1 MLAPRPTRGTK
12 ARRGSAASEA
22 SSHTVSQAT
31 GIDESIASLD
41 MNPLLATGLVMRA
54 ESRGDTLL
62 GSCFAI
68 RDSRVFLTAAH
79 CIGELEA
86 RSVVVRSAGI
96 PERRLV
102 LHIVRHPSAD
112 LALLEIPK
120 ADEEGAEP
128 FVYAVSNW
136 SLGEDFYAFGYP
148 EDLFGEHQGRPTPRL
163 FKGHFQRFMPTYK
176 SKLSYVYVAAEL
188 SIPAPAGLSG
198 GPLFRPGAPVVLGLV
213 TENLES
219 TTYLDS
225 VEEVL
230 KDGRTTRT
238 TFQKVITYGVALM
251 LSPLKEWLNDQQ
263 EGMCL

>member
-1 MLAPRPTRGTK
+1 M
-12 ARRGSAASEA
+12 
-22 SSHTVSQAT
+22 SQAT
-31 GIDESIASLD
+31 GIDESIGPLN

-54 ESRGDTLL
+54 EPRGDTFL

-68 RDSRVFLTAAH
+68 RDSGFFLTAAH
-79 CIGELEA
+79 CIGDLEA
-86 RSVVVRSAGI
+86 SSVVVRSAGT

-102 LHIVRHPSAD
+102 LSIVRHPSAD
-112 LALLEIPK
+112 VAVLEIAK
-120 ADEEGAEP
+120 ADEEGVEP
-128 FVYAVSNW
+128 FVYAVNNW

-148 EDLFGEHQGRPTPRL
+148 EDLFGENQGRPTPRL
-163 FKGHFQRFMPTYK
+163 FKGHFQRFIPTYQ
-176 SKLSYVYVAAEL
+176 SKLSYLYFAAEL

-198 GPLFRPGAPVVLGLV
+198 GPLFRAGAPVVLGLV

-225 VEEVL
+225 VEDVL
-230 KDGRTTRT
+230 RDGRTTRT

-251 LSPLKEWLNDQQ
+251 LSPLKQWLNDQQ